1 MHLHD
6 KVWLD
11 SNVNAYISL
20 KNIFSFKK
28 KTSRKTKEIYIIFTF
43 HLCILT

>member
-11 SNVNAYISL
+11 SNVNSYISL
-20 KNIFSFKK
+20 KNVSFFKK
-28 KTSRKTKEIYIIFTF
+28 KNIRKKTKEII
-43 HLCILT
+43 